1 MLPNLNPNTMNEDY
15 DEGISPETVK
25 LHYNEL
31 VDNYTNSESFKTHT
45 DLEKEDR
52 MLSYRFLSN
61 IISAIKEDE

>member
-1 MLPNLNPNTMNEDY
+1 MNEDY

-25 LHYNEL
+25 LHYKEL
-31 VDNYTNSESFKTHT
+31 VDSYTNSESFKNHT

>member
-1 MLPNLNPNTMNEDY
+1 MNEDY

-52 MLSYRFLSN
+52 M
-61 IISAIKEDE
+61 